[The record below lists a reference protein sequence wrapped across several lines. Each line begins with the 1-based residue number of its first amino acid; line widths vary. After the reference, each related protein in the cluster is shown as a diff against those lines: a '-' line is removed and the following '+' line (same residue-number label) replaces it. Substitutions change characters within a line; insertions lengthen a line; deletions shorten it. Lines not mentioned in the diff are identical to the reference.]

1 MSVEE
6 LEKAVSKLPREE
18 LARFTAW
25 FQDYLSE
32 AWDRQMEADAETG
45 KLDELIDQAKQDH
58 RAGRTTLLRP

>member
-32 AWDRQMEADAETG
+32 AWDRQMEADAEAG
-45 KLDELIDQAKQDH
+45 KLDKLIDQAKKDH
-58 RAGRTTLLRP
+58 RAGRTTPLRP